1 MYGSILSLGTIF
13 PRTLP
18 REDTGTHPRAEN
30 IDNVPA
36 MMQIFSMQTLA
47 GRQKFTTLVVAS
59 AQNLNCINKISYKK
73 FWCKKY
79 SGFNPQH

>member
-1 MYGSILSLGTIF
+1 MYGSILTLGTVF

-36 MMQIFSMQTLA
+36 MMHISTANTSRQAKCYPSGWIKLEIYKQNIIQTVLM
-47 GRQKFTTLVVAS
+47 
-59 AQNLNCINKISYKK
+59 
-73 FWCKKY
+73 
-79 SGFNPQH
+79 

>member
-1 MYGSILSLGTIF
+1 MYGSILSLGTVF

-47 GRQKFTTLVVAS
+47 GRQKIITLIVPS
-59 AQNLNCINKISYKK
+59 RQNLNFINKKTYK
-73 FWCKKY
+73 
-79 SGFNPQH
+79 

>member
-1 MYGSILSLGTIF
+1 MYGSILSLGTVF

-36 MMQIFSMQTLA
+36 MMQNFPTYTLA
-47 GRQKFTTLVVAS
+47 DRQNVITLVVPS
-59 AQNLNCINKISYKK
+59 RQNLKYINKIL
-73 FWCKKY
+73 
-79 SGFNPQH
+79 

>member
-1 MYGSILSLGTIF
+1 MYGSILSLGTVF

-36 MMQIFSMQTLA
+36 MMHGFSMQTLA
-47 GRQKFTTLVVAS
+47 GRQKVLTLNVPS
-59 AQNLNCINKISYKK
+59 GQNFNFINKIFYKQ
-73 FWCKKY
+73 F
-79 SGFNPQH
+79 